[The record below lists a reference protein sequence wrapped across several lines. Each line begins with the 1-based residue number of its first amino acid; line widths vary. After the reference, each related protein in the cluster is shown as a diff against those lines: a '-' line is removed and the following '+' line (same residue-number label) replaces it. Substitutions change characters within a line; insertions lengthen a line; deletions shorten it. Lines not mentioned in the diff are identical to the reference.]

1 VLVELAQ
8 FAKTNQNAFLTV
20 VDRIPQPSIYGNPDD
35 RLIERQVRGELIG
48 YLTHCVPELISIL
61 EAWADQCSRS
71 ERDYDDML
79 RAERVVQILRDI
91 GKPAAAAVP
100 ALIRAM
106 HADQRGTGE
115 LAGVALG
122 KIGGEEAIRELNRV
136 WFSGWDRKLCESCD
150 SALTELGER
159 AHDVLLRIVGE
170 ANPVER
176 ASAVL
181 SLKNAGYP
189 EKHLGILALKLLSDS
204 SIPIIETAIE
214 FLGRFED
221 PTQAEPAL
229 PKLREICSDEEQ
241 YFDSTRAKAARVI
254 AEITERIAR

>member
-1 VLVELAQ
+1 LVELAQ

-20 VDRIPQPSIYGNPDD
+20 VDRIPQPSIYSNPDD
-35 RLIERQVRGELIG
+35 RLIERQVRGELVG

-189 EKHLGILALKLLSDS
+189 EKHLGILALKLLSDN

-241 YFDSTRAKAARVI
+241 YFASTRSKAARVI
-254 AEITERIAR
+254 AEITERLVR